1 MLAAIVLAITS
12 SMFVVYSYIAFRHH
26 TVAWP
31 TALSILIGVFY
42 WYVIPGTIVLATPEL
57 AGYDSY
63 LFSDS
68 ALILSGI
75 TLVTSTILLLLM
87 VPQLLNHFE
96 PQSDWIGAKVDHI
109 SLDRK
114 LDWLLYFALGSAVS
128 MLFFRFSNSGGD
140 FIIKILVGLASARDS
155 MTFENTSASTSDS
168 LIALW
173 EIVALFVSN
182 FLACYFTWVR
192 RTYSSKFATATAAIA
207 ILYAINGT
215 RTILLVYLCSVVL
228 AILCRPSITSSNRG
242 KERNHFIKATLISII
257 FLGMAMTVA
266 LNMSARFEKDPSQ
279 ADHILA
285 NSISAHNDMFR
296 ELLFSIENSNH
307 YRPDGLRFLRTPIT
321 FAMPSFL
328 GFNKSIP
335 EHLIDFNFDRAN
347 IDLVYGEGNVF
358 PGVIADFYISF
369 GYFGPLVQ
377 LLFLTAVI
385 YAFRRCAFSG
395 GRNGVS
401 LAIYVSLLSYII
413 ASFRNIPG
421 SLAILAV
428 CAAAVSILLRQKS
441 PATDKFSTYALRK

>member
-1 MLAAIVLAITS
+1 
-12 SMFVVYSYIAFRHH
+12 
-26 TVAWP
+26 
-31 TALSILIGVFY
+31 
-42 WYVIPGTIVLATPEL
+42 
-57 AGYDSY
+57 
-63 LFSDS
+63 
-68 ALILSGI
+68 
-75 TLVTSTILLLLM
+75 
-87 VPQLLNHFE
+87 
-96 PQSDWIGAKVDHI
+96 
-109 SLDRK
+109 
-114 LDWLLYFALGSAVS
+114 
-128 MLFFRFSNSGGD
+128 
-140 FIIKILVGLASARDS
+140 
-155 MTFENTSASTSDS
+155 
-168 LIALW
+168 
-173 EIVALFVSN
+173 
-182 FLACYFTWVR
+182 
-192 RTYSSKFATATAAIA
+192 
-207 ILYAINGT
+207 
-215 RTILLVYLCSVVL
+215 
-228 AILCRPSITSSNRG
+228 
-242 KERNHFIKATLISII
+242 
-257 FLGMAMTVA
+257 MTVA